1 MNIKNILFP
10 TDFSKYNDA
19 AMQYASRL
27 AGESGAKL
35 HIVHVCDTRDLGAT
49 MGEVS
54 FVYSEQW
61 EKERHRAEKQLQETV
76 PHDPAI
82 PYEHHSLLGAPDL
95 EIVNF
100 ATDHHMDLI
109 VMASHG
115 RSGLVRLV
123 MGSVAEA
130 VMRKAPCPVLVV
142 KQPQESPI
150 LSTDT
155 LATES
160 RTELLT

>member
-27 AGESGAKL
+27 AAESDAKL
-35 HIVHVCDTRDLGAT
+35 YILHVHDTRDLGTA

-54 FVYSEQW
+54 YVYSEQW
-61 EKERHRAEKQLQETV
+61 EKERHRAEKRLQGVV
-76 PHDPAI
+76 PPDPAV
-82 PYEHHSLLGAPDL
+82 PYEHHSLLGAPEL
-95 EIVNF
+95 EIVSF

-142 KQPQESPI
+142 KQPQETS
-150 LSTDT
+150 LDSTDT
-155 LATES
+155 SATKAQ
-160 RTELLT
+160 TELLT